1 MVGSFWNFPGTN
13 RVFSI
18 GQEVVVICSIHK
30 EDLALMYCNFCGAQL
45 VANQTVC
52 NKCGHAI
59 VGRTFLSRV
68 EQHLR
73 LVGILWIAYA
83 LLHAVGGFVLLIVSH
98 TIFGRYGSG
107 DHPAFI
113 RPLLNGIA
121 VFVLAKAGVSLIT
134 GFGLLERQGWGRP
147 LALIMAFI
155 ALLNLPFGTAL
166 GVYTLWVLMSPQ
178 ADVEYNRLAASG

>member
-1 MVGSFWNFPGTN
+1 MGSFWNFPGTD

-18 GQEVVVICSIHK
+18 GQEVVVISSIQK
-30 EDLALMYCNFCGAQL
+30 EDLAHMYCNFCGALL

-98 TIFGRYGSG
+98 TIFGPYRGA

-113 RPLLNGIA
+113 HPLLNGIA
-121 VFVLAKAGVSLIT
+121 IFVLAKAGVSLIT

-155 ALLNLPFGTAL
+155 ALLNVPFGTAL
-166 GVYTLWVLMSPQ
+166 GVYTLWVFMSPQ
-178 ADVEYNRLAASG
+178 ADIEYNRLAASG